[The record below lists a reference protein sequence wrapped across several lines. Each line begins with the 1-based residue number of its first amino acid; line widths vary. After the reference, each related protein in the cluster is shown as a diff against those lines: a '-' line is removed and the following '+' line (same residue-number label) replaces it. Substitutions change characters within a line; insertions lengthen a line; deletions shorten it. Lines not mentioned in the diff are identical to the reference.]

1 MYDCVL
7 TFAREVDLFW
17 NQPRRTWA
25 FALFIANRYI
35 ALFGRI
41 PAFLENFLPDSGGAD
56 SPVRV
61 HHPSCHS
68 DSSLL

>member
-1 MYDCVL
+1 MFMYDCVL
-7 TFAREVDLFW
+7 TFAREIDLFW

-41 PAFLENFLPDSGGAD
+41 PAFLDNFLPDSGGAD

-61 HHPSCHS
+61 HTHH
-68 DSSLL
+68 